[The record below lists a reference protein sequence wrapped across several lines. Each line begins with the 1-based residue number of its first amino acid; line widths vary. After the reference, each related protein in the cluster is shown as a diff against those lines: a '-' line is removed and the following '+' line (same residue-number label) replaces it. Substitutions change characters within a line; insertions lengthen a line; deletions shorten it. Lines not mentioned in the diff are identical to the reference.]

1 MGESWEC
8 EKTKGSPI
16 AHLFTGL
23 DRHQAIF
30 IGSSQDVGQADAV
43 VWPRYLWQQ
52 LSRVKTNVKRDPID
66 PIELNGRIRL
76 LLKWNVMLDTPMRW
90 ELSEGIQYYGEFR
103 TLKLLRESKD
113 MNESG
118 YLMEGK
124 NKEKLKWK
132 GEIKEHELQR
142 CRGRCFQQTK
152 FHGERQNRA
161 EEEIARAIEQS
172 NNTNGQ

>member
-30 IGSSQDVGQADAV
+30 IGSSQDVGQADGSTWNSLTAWTVRKNRMVLRSSEDEEKPV

-90 ELSEGIQYYGEFR
+90 YYSEFQRLSNIYQIN
-103 TLKLLRESKD
+103 L
-113 MNESG
+113 
-118 YLMEGK
+118 
-124 NKEKLKWK
+124 
-132 GEIKEHELQR
+132 
-142 CRGRCFQQTK
+142 
-152 FHGERQNRA
+152 
-161 EEEIARAIEQS
+161 
-172 NNTNGQ
+172 

>member
-30 IGSSQDVGQADAV
+30 IGSSQDVGQADGSTWNSLTAWTVRKNRMVLRSSEDEEKRKENELEASRIRIPV

-52 LSRVKTNVKRDPID
+52 LSRVKTNVKRDLID

-76 LLKWNVMLDTPMRW
+76 LLKWNVMLDTPMR
-90 ELSEGIQYYGEFR
+90 
-103 TLKLLRESKD
+103 
-113 MNESG
+113 
-118 YLMEGK
+118 
-124 NKEKLKWK
+124 
-132 GEIKEHELQR
+132 
-142 CRGRCFQQTK
+142 
-152 FHGERQNRA
+152 
-161 EEEIARAIEQS
+161 
-172 NNTNGQ
+172 